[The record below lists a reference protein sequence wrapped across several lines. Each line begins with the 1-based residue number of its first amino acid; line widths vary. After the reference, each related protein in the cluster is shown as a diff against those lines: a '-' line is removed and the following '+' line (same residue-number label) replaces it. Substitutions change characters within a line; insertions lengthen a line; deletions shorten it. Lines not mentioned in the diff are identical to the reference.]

1 MVIFKWKRV
10 TGYEGIKECKKKA
23 SSTNFLLHEAQYFF
37 KHTAFNKVKLNQ
49 EIITLTKNINTT

>member
-23 SSTNFLLHEAQYFF
+23 SPA
-37 KHTAFNKVKLNQ
+37 KMKC
-49 EIITLTKNINTT
+49 